1 MAAARPP
8 NSSFT
13 IFTASTV
20 DLYSR
25 KQRWKLVLALVAL
38 SIVGASLWYSS
49 RIVQRVRTEE
59 RKKVQLWAEAVKNR
73 AQLVNYTDS
82 LFKRLR
88 EEERKKVEL
97 WAEAQRRLVGNE
109 PGDLS
114 FYLQVAS
121 DNTTIP
127 VIITDKSG
135 RISQHRNLEASME
148 RDTVRMLEL
157 VKRMDRTH
165 DPIVIVLFADVKQY
179 LHYTDSRIVTE
190 LQGVMNNLISSFIS
204 ETVMNTAAVPVI
216 YTDSTRTTVIEHSN
230 IDSAVISDPAKLQAR
245 IAEMSAANAPIEVS
259 LAGLGRN
266 FIFYDESRIVQ
277 QLRYYPYVMFGIIG
291 LFLLVSYA
299 LFSLFR
305 NAEQNQVWVGMAKET
320 AHQLGTPLSSLM
332 AWMELLKSNGTD
344 PTAVTEMK
352 KDVDRLEVI
361 TERFSKIG
369 SAPALEPEKLYHTLR
384 ATVLYLRVRLPART
398 RIEVVAPADTE
409 LQVPLNRA
417 LFSWVLENL
426 IRNAVDAM
434 EGEGAITIEIIP
446 DEGFVHVDVTDTG
459 KGIPTSQF
467 RTVFEPGFT
476 TKKRGWGL
484 GLSLSKRIIEQYHG
498 GRIFVKKSAPGRG
511 TTFRISLKAA

>member
-1 MAAARPP
+1 M
-8 NSSFT
+8 
-13 IFTASTV
+13 

-25 KQRWKLVLALVAL
+25 KQRWKLVLALVAMG
-38 SIVGASLWYSS
+38 IVGASLWYSN
-49 RIVQRVRTEE
+49 RIVHKVREEE
-59 RKKVQLWAEAVKNR
+59 RVKVNLWAEAVKNR

-82 LFKRLR
+82 LFHRLR

-97 WAEAQRRLVGNE
+97 WADATARLVSSE
-109 PGDLS
+109 QVDLT
-114 FYLQVAS
+114 FYLKVAQN
-121 DNTTIP
+121 NTTIP
-127 VIITDKSG
+127 VIITDRSG
-135 RISQHRNLEASME
+135 HVKQSRNLEQRVEQDSTLL
-148 RDTVRMLEL
+148 RDE
-157 VKRMDRTH
+157 VKLMDKAH
-165 DPIVIVLFADVKQY
+165 DPIAIPLFADEKQY
-179 LHYTDSRIVTE
+179 LHYKDSRVVTE
-190 LQGVMNNLISSFIS
+190 LQQVMDNIIKGFIS

-216 YTDSTRTTVIEHSN
+216 FTDSTGTLVIEHSN
-230 IDSAVISDPAKLQAR
+230 IDTNVINDPGKLKAR
-245 IAEMSAANAPIEVS
+245 IAAMARMNAPIEVS
-259 LAGLGRN
+259 LAGRGKNL
-266 FIFYDESRIVQ
+266 IYYEESRIVT
-277 QLRYYPYVMFGIIG
+277 QLRYYPYVQFGIIG

-344 PTAVTEMK
+344 PSAVNEMK

-369 SAPALEPEKLYHTLR
+369 SAPDLLPEKLYHVLR
-384 ATVLYLRVRLPART
+384 ATVLYLRPRLPARA
-398 RIEVVAPADTE
+398 RIDVTAPTDTE

-434 EGEGAITIEIIP
+434 EGEGAITIDIVR
-446 DEGFVHVDVTDTG
+446 EGKDVHVDVTDTG
-459 KGIPTSQF
+459 KGMPTSQF

-498 GRIFVKKSAPGRG
+498 GRIFVKRSAPGKG
-511 TTFRISLKAA
+511 TTFRISLKGE

>member
-1 MAAARPP
+1 M
-8 NSSFT
+8 
-13 IFTASTV
+13 

-38 SIVGASLWYSS
+38 CIVGASLWYSS
-49 RIVQRVRTEE
+49 GMVERVRTEE
-59 RKKVQLWAEAVKNR
+59 REKVRVWVEAVRSR

-82 LFKRLR
+82 LFKLLR
-88 EEERKKVEL
+88 EEEKKKVEL
-97 WAEAQRRLVGNE
+97 IVEAQKRLTQDDVN
-109 PGDLS
+109 DLS
-114 FYLQVAS
+114 FYLRVVS
-121 DNTTIP
+121 DNTTVP
-127 VIITDKSG
+127 VVIIDKDG
-135 RISQHRNLEASME
+135 NVRFDRNFDPEIEKDPQAKRALIQ
-148 RDTVRMLEL
+148 RM
-157 VKRMDRTH
+157 KKMR
-165 DPIVIVLFADVKQY
+165 DPIVIDIAGSEKQY
-179 LHYTDSRIVTE
+179 LYYMDSRVVRD
-190 LQGVMNNLISSFIS
+190 LSKVMDDIIRSFIS
-204 ETVMNTAAVPVI
+204 ETVMSSAAVPVI
-216 YTDSTRTTVIEHSN
+216 LTDSSRTRVIEHSN
-230 IDSAVISDPAKLQAR
+230 VDSAVISDPERLKAR
-245 IAEMSAANAPIEVS
+245 IAEMEQANTPISVA
-259 LAGLGRN
+259 LAGRSTQHIY
-266 FIFYDESRIVQ
+266 FDESDTVK

-332 AWMELLKSNGTD
+332 GWVEVLKGSGTD
-344 PTAVTEMK
+344 ASAVSEMK

-369 SAPALEPEKLYHTLR
+369 SAPELTHEKLYHTLR
-384 ATVLYLRVRLPART
+384 ATVLYLRGRLPARA
-398 RIEVVAPADTE
+398 RIEVNVPPDPE

-434 EGEGAITIEIIP
+434 EGEGSITIDIVP
-446 DEGFVHVDVTDTG
+446 EGPHVHVDVADTG
-459 KGIPTSQF
+459 KGIPASQF

-498 GRIFVKKSAPGRG
+498 GRIFVKKSAPGKG
-511 TTFRISLKAA
+511 TTFRISLRV